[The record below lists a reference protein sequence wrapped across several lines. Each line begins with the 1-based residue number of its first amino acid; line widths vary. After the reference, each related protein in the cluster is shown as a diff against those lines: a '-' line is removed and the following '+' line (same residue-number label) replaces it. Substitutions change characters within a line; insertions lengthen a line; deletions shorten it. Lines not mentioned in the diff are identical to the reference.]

1 MISVLFAT
9 LPIAHANG
17 SSLDLPLL
25 LALAAAL
32 AGWLWAVRSIGRAHP
47 RTPVPPWRTAAF
59 VAGIGAL
66 LVALQS
72 PIDTYADDLFSVH
85 MVQHLL
91 LGFVAA
97 PLLVIAGPVLLLLRF
112 ARPSVRGRLLLPLLR
127 SRVVRIATHPA
138 VTWTAFG
145 VVMWAVHFSPL
156 FELALESE
164 PIHELEH
171 LLLLATGYLYWLPAI
186 GSEPMP
192 TRLGWSGRFLYLFL
206 GMPVSSVLGLTLV
219 AQTEPLY
226 PAYVAASGWTAALAD
241 QRLAGT
247 VMWVG
252 GDLIGIVLLAV
263 VVWLWLRMESARMAR
278 HSAAPTG
285 SVTSSRRWSVRR

>member
-1 MISVLFAT
+1 MLGLIVISMLFAT
-9 LPIAHANG
+9 VPIAHAGGLGSTGG

-25 LALAAAL
+25 LALAAVVV
-32 AGWLWAVRSIGRAHP
+32 GWLWAARSIGRAHP
-47 RTPVPPWRTAAF
+47 ENPVPRWRTAAF
-59 VAGIGAL
+59 VGGIGAL
-66 LVALQS
+66 LLALQS

-97 PLLVIAGPVLLLLRF
+97 PLLVLSGPVLLLLRF
-112 ARPSVRGRLLLPLLR
+112 SRASFRGRVLLPLLR
-127 SRVVRIATHPA
+127 SRAVRVVTHPV
-138 VTWTAFG
+138 VTWTLFG

-164 PIHELEH
+164 PIHQFEH
-171 LLLLATGYLYWLPAI
+171 LLLLGTGYLYWLPAI

-192 TRLGWSGRFLYLFL
+192 TRLGWSGRFVYIFL
-206 GMPVSSVLGLTLV
+206 GMPVSSVLGLVLV
-219 AQTEPLY
+219 ALTDPLY
-226 PAYVAASGWTAALAD
+226 PAYVAASGSAAALAD

-252 GDLIGIVLLAV
+252 GDLIGIVLLGV
-263 VVWLWLRMESARMAR
+263 VVWLWLRMESARMRR
-278 HSAAPTG
+278 HSPASEA
-285 SVTSSRRWSVRR
+285 

>member
-1 MISVLFAT
+1 MLFAN
-9 LPIAHANG
+9 LPVAHVTG

-25 LALAAAL
+25 LAVAAAVS
-32 AGWLWAVRSIGRAHP
+32 GWLWAVHSIGRAHP
-47 RTPVPPWRTAAF
+47 RTPVPRWRTAAF
-59 VAGIGAL
+59 MAGICAL
-66 LVALQS
+66 VLALQS

-91 LGFVAA
+91 LGFIAA
-97 PLLVIAGPVLLLLRF
+97 PLLVLAGPVVVLLRF
-112 ARPSVRGRLLLPLLR
+112 VKPWVRARLLLPLLH
-127 SRVVRIATHPA
+127 SRVIRIVTHPV
-138 VTWTAFG
+138 VTWTLFG

-171 LLLLATGYLYWLPAI
+171 LLLLATGYLYWLSAI

-192 TRLGWSGRFLYLFL
+192 TRLGWSGRFLYLVV
-206 GMPVSSVLGLTLV
+206 GMPVSSVLGLALV
-219 AQTEPLY
+219 AQTDALY
-226 PAYVAASGWTAALAD
+226 PAYASASGPAAALAD

-252 GDLIGIVLLAV
+252 GDLIGIVMLGV
-263 VVWLWLRMESARMAR
+263 VVWLWLRTESARMRR
-278 HSAAPTG
+278 HAPA
-285 SVTSSRRWSVRR
+285 SEA